1 MDALSFVGGE
11 VCTEERDWRRRI
23 FDCCLYT
30 GRIFDVY
37 RVAPQT
43 WRQGLAG
50 IPGRGNS
57 TEKGGAV
64 FAQIRWI

>member
-1 MDALSFVGGE
+1 M
-11 VCTEERDWRRRI
+11 
-23 FDCCLYT
+23 YT
-30 GRIFDVY
+30 GKRLEAKDFLLLFVHREDFDVY